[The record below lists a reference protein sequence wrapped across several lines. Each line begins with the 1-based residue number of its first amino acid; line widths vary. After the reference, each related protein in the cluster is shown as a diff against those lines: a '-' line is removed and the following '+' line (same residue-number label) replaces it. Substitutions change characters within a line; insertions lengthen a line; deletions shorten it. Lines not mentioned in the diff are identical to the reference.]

1 MRRSSPSGMR
11 RSPSPS
17 PNSTALPQ
25 QSPQWQKRLLMERSA
40 SPTRSVSPRPMPIS
54 PLVQRRI
61 SAGLPLPEPFF
72 NQARRGWVTPI
83 GRRPNWA
90 EDGNFRRSRSL
101 DTGLGD
107 ESKMDEDPKQ
117 MMQASSPDMP
127 DTSDSDEGPL
137 SPLGEEKPV
146 QPVLPE
152 VVVQEPSPKVERASR
167 RDRPSLVRTKSKAA
181 QTIVNAINSRKSS
194 RRNTMTDDEPTT
206 PDSPSSSNKF
216 VDRCVTKVKTLM
228 SNK

>member
-17 PNSTALPQ
+17 PNSTAIPQ
-25 QSPQWQKRLLMERSA
+25 QSPQWQRLLKDRSS

-90 EDGNFRRSRSL
+90 DDGNFRRSRSL

-107 ESKMDEDPKQ
+107 ESKMDEDPNQ
-117 MMQASSPDMP
+117 AMQSRDMP
-127 DTSDSDEGPL
+127 NSSDSDEGP
-137 SPLGEEKPV
+137 SYPPAEEKP
-146 QPVLPE
+146 PCIGPALPE
-152 VVVQEPSPKVERASR
+152 VVVQQPSPKVERTSR

-181 QTIVNAINSRKSS
+181 QTIVNAINSRKSAS
-194 RRNTMTDDEPTT
+194 RQSTMTDDEATT

-216 VDRCVTKVKTLM
+216 VDRCVTKVKSLI
-228 SNK
+228 NNA